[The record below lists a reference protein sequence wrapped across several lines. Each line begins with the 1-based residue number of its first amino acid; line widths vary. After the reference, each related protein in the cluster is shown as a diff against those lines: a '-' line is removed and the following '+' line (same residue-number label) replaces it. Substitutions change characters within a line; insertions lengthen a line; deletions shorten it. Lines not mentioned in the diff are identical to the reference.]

1 VSGEG
6 HTLKTKNIA
15 PFKMNLSSIARS
27 KSAINKAYKKPELI
41 DVLMQYQ
48 VEVDNLNSQI
58 LHNKKTIKA
67 LRTKLQEEATLASQ
81 IKKGWERHQVE
92 LPAFVNDVRK
102 AIVYT
107 VDSCKSISFLID

>member
-1 VSGEG
+1 
-6 HTLKTKNIA
+6 
-15 PFKMNLSSIARS
+15 MNLSSIARS
-27 KSAINKAYKKPELI
+27 KSAINKAYKKPELIDVLMQYQVEVDNLNGYI

-67 LRTKLQEEATLASQ
+67 LRTKLQEEATLTSQ

-92 LPAFVNDVRK
+92 LPAFVNDVKK
-102 AIVYT
+102 AVVYT
-107 VDSCKSISFLID
+107 VDSCKSISFSID